1 MNIYR
6 KNQSIHKK
14 EKGQIIV
21 ILALV
26 FIGLVAIVG
35 LSIDMGYMY
44 VSYSR
49 LRRAVDGAALAAT
62 SQFRE
67 NYTITGLEAV
77 AKQFLQLNDIGAVG
91 TDPNTLSVFVET
103 CDNAPGDPEVCTDPK
118 RKLVRVTVTERVPL
132 FFLSVVGLH
141 EIPIKVSSISEAAT
155 VDLVLLIDTSNSMA
169 LGNSGQEVDPS
180 LCNVGMGTCHPM
192 QEIKAAASS
201 LVDTLYESYDRV
213 AIVTFSRFPKVEM
226 PMSGNLGAVKTKI
239 AQLDV
244 YEGYGKCPWDPGIYP
259 TTPAEVAAIDPTLL
273 KDGPCRLDV
282 LGVFSRFTCQG
293 LADPNPINWDAR
305 DCTTTNSGG
314 GLRVAGNVLGG
325 LYPDGYYFP
334 GGGSAPDVRPTA
346 LWVVVWLTDGYTNA
360 GFALDGKNVSDDN
373 LNNQILNDGS
383 GDVDP
388 KQNAFCP
395 KYTWT
400 WQQGTQF
407 RPCADL
413 DARPTLAQIAANPST
428 PYILGRHEP
437 DPAGTPLNDLVYD
450 ADDYARDMVDFVTD
464 PVHGQGA
471 MLFSIGLGN
480 GVTSKTTYEIANNL
494 PAPGE
499 TLLKYGAEKG
509 GGIYYFAPDSAQL
522 NAIFLAIANKIAT
535 RLSR

>member
-118 RKLVRVTVTERVPL
+118 RKLVRVTVTQRVPL

-141 EIPIKVSSISEAAT
+141 EIPLKVSSISEAAT

-169 LGNSGQEVDPS
+169 MGASGEEVDPS
-180 LCNVGMGTCHPM
+180 LCNVGMGSCHPM

-213 AIVTFSRFPKVEM
+213 SVVTFNRFPKVEM
-226 PMSGNLGAVKTKI
+226 PMWGDLAAVKAKI
-239 AQLDV
+239 AGLDV
-244 YEGYGKCPWDPGIYP
+244 YEGSGKCPWDPGIPP
-259 TTPAEVAAIDPTLL
+259 TKPSEVDPALL

-282 LGVFSRFTCQG
+282 YGVFTQFTCQG
-293 LADPNPINWDAR
+293 LADSNPINWDGR
-305 DCTTTNSGG
+305 DCPTTNIGG

-325 LYPDGYYFP
+325 QYPAGYTFP
-334 GGGSAPDVRPTA
+334 GGSPAPEVRPTA
-346 LWVVVWLTDGYTNA
+346 LWVVVLLTDGSTNT
-360 GFALDGKNVSDDN
+360 GFTLDGKNVSTDGF
-373 LNNQILNDGS
+373 NNQILIDG
-383 GDVDP
+383 GEVDP
-388 KQNAFCP
+388 KDVAICP

-400 WQQGTQF
+400 YQHGTQY
-407 RPCADL
+407 RLCADM
-413 DARPTLAQIAANPST
+413 DARPTLEDIAANPSN
-428 PYILGRHEP
+428 PYILGRHDE
-437 DPAGTPLNDLVYD
+437 DPSGTPFNDLIYD
-450 ADDYARDMVDFVTD
+450 ADDYAREMVDFVTD

-471 MLFSIGLGN
+471 MLFSIGLGPEVNAKKPYESAN
-480 GVTSKTTYEIANNL
+480 GY

-509 GGIYYFAPDSAQL
+509 GGVYYYAPDSTQL